1 MPDNDQLLHK
11 YQDKV
16 DHIQQLVD
24 LEWNGRI
31 TITEFR
37 KRVTEIVMEDQH
49 DNSNY
54 STSSSIIIMVNF
66 KTFYSIIYR
75 KGER

>member
-1 MPDNDQLLHK
+1 MPNNDQLLHK

-37 KRVTEIVMEDQH
+37 KRVTEIVTED
-49 DNSNY
+49 
-54 STSSSIIIMVNF
+54 
-66 KTFYSIIYR
+66 
-75 KGER
+75 